1 MRRIRCAP
9 QWLQLQTRCIAS
21 TTLWRAPDA
30 GYQCSACGKGF
41 RLLNALNH
49 HIATRHAGQA
59 KALSVGA
66 DGTTSETTV
75 MAKPATPPPAQP
87 LPQAPKQAPPAAMPG
102 SLFPGMFPGSG
113 VTPAP
118 LAPAPQPADGSTSVD
133 EPGSEDM
140 DKRLFV
146 CTVCQKTFRLE
157 AALQH
162 HYQAKH
168 GMEMPQSNPSASPA
182 TPKPLSTA
190 FGVNLASVL
199 EGSVDAVSPTQ
210 YVHVGESSQP
220 SMPQYHLDV
229 APNAPE
235 EGDLAA
241 HWRLVNH
248 CVMVGTVSEVQ
259 EGFVFEDRV
268 LQCLVATDFD
278 NPSPGDP
285 DKDFHTVR
293 VYGSSET
300 LKSIKLIM
308 TPNARV
314 MISGRLRLVPQ
325 FDSITNKYYHHP
337 VVMVPE
343 GSGSVHSV

>member
-1 MRRIRCAP
+1 MRRLQCLP
-9 QWLQLQTRCIAS
+9 QWTAVRFIAATRMHFAPEAAS
-21 TTLWRAPDA
+21 
-30 GYQCSACGKGF
+30 GFQCSVCGKGF

-59 KALSVGA
+59 KPLAVDV
-66 DGTTSETTV
+66 DGKTSEAAV
-75 MAKPATPPPAQP
+75 VAKTATPQVQP
-87 LPQAPKQAPPAAMPG
+87 QPQKPSAAPSMPG
-102 SLFPGMFPGSG
+102 VFPGLFPGAQALATPSSAEGS
-113 VTPAP
+113 AP
-118 LAPAPQPADGSTSVD
+118 SDDGADD
-133 EPGSEDM
+133 PE
-140 DKRLFV
+140 KKLFV

-168 GMEMPQSNPSASPA
+168 GMEMPQPQQSSPSAQVGGVGGLKQA
-182 TPKPLSTA
+182 TGA

-199 EGSVDAVSPTQ
+199 EGAADAPSITQ
-210 YVHVGESSQP
+210 YVHVGDPTQP

-248 CVMVGTVSEVQ
+248 CVLVGEVSEIQ
-259 EGFVFEDRV
+259 EGYVFEERV

-293 VYGSSET
+293 IYGSAET
-300 LKSIKLIM
+300 LQAMKSIV
-308 TPNARV
+308 TPNSRV
-314 MISGRLRLVPQ
+314 FVSGRLRLVPQ
-325 FDSITNKYYHHP
+325 FDTITNKYYHHP
-337 VVMVPE
+337 VVIVPE
-343 GSGSVHSV
+343 GGGSVHSM